1 MMEKT
6 QQHEHLVDALFEI
19 LEAFPT
25 LENQIK
31 DLFTSFLFGEI
42 TVTEFDGKVK
52 TCCLA
57 HIKKQTQIIRKGVKK
72 DNLYKAYYDVA
83 RYQTNVKDAADE
95 WGVDEEVLGFI
106 LTQRPPPTS
115 PEQRRQL
122 SVPSE
127 VTKKRVLMC

>member
-1 MMEKT
+1 MTKKT
-6 QQHEHLVDALFEI
+6 QQHQHLVDSLFDL

-31 DLFTSFLFGEI
+31 DLFTSSLFREI
-42 TVTEFDGKVK
+42 TATEFESKVK
-52 TCCLA
+52 SCCLA
-57 HIKKQTQIIRKGVKK
+57 HIKKQTQTIRKGVKK

-83 RYQTNVKDAADE
+83 RYQTDVKDAADE

-106 LTQRPPPTS
+106 LAQRPPPTS

-127 VTKKRVLMC
+127 VTKKRVFN